1 MALSTPRQWRRS
13 SPTIRSSEDLER
25 AMAELYGPGETELRI
40 GPEAEAAIWC
50 DEKRAEGRLDSEEHL
65 PAPARGRAA

>member
-1 MALSTPRQWRRS
+1 MSNPRQWRRS
-13 SPTIRSSEDLER
+13 SPTIRSSEDLDR
-25 AMAELYGPGETELRI
+25 ALADLYGAGETELRI

-65 PAPARGRAA
+65 PALARGRVA

>member
-1 MALSTPRQWRRS
+1 MR
-13 SPTIRSSEDLER
+13 D
-25 AMAELYGPGETELRI
+25 LYGAGETELRI

-50 DEKRAEGRLDSEEHL
+50 DEKRAEGQLDSEDHL